1 MSIKFYILKGK
12 YIDYLR
18 EVDTRVQKN
27 KNESRP
33 YIGIVYTVG
42 DFNYFSPLASPKD
55 KHIRMKNRIDFI
67 KIDNG
72 KLGIINLNNSVPV
85 NKNELKLL
93 DIDSL
98 KNSLKIEEKKY
109 GILCEDQLIWCN
121 DNLERIEK
129 NFKKLYT
136 LSVNGKLPES
146 IRDRCCD
153 FGALE
158 KQCLGYTTKLKQEKI
173 EMIKNIIKS
182 NSKNQYNCLTG
193 TQIQIPE
200 RENGDNRWIPF
211 SSIEKE
217 AIQLKEEKEPTE
229 GLLCGRDEDGSLK
242 LKIVKY
248 YNISDVIMSEE
259 LKQKLVPMREVTS
272 EKEVKKERE
281 QEIEIDL

>member
-1 MSIKFYILKGK
+1 MSIKFYILKEK

-18 EVDTRVQKN
+18 EADTKVQKN
-27 KNESRP
+27 KKESRP
-33 YIGIVYTVG
+33 YIGIVYKVG

-85 NKNELKLL
+85 NKDELKLL

-146 IRDRCCD
+146 IRDRCCN
-153 FGALE
+153 FRVLE
-158 KQCLGYTTKLKQEKI
+158 HRCLEYLNKLGQEKVETTKK
-173 EMIKNIIKS
+173 
-182 NSKNQYNCLTG
+182 
-193 TQIQIPE
+193 
-200 RENGDNRWIPF
+200 
-211 SSIEKE
+211 
-217 AIQLKEEKEPTE
+217 
-229 GLLCGRDEDGSLK
+229 
-242 LKIVKY
+242 
-248 YNISDVIMSEE
+248 
-259 LKQKLVPMREVTS
+259 
-272 EKEVKKERE
+272 
-281 QEIEIDL
+281 